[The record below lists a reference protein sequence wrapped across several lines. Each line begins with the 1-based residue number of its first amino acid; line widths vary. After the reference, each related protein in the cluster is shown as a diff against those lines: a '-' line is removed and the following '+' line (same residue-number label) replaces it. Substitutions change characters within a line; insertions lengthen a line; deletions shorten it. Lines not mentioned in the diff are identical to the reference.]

1 MLDLS
6 LLTKAVW
13 INKKVIIK
21 SVIYGIILGLI
32 IAFGS
37 KVEYNSSLKSIPSSN
52 EGMKSNM
59 GSLSSLAGLAGINLG
74 ATSDNSIN
82 PEIYPQITSSI
93 PFLVEI
99 LNTEVYFTS
108 MDTTVSSFNYFKN
121 IYRPSL
127 LQYVKRLTIGLP
139 FTIKKWLTPENDS
152 EIINLNDD
160 EIIKL
165 SREDTKLIEQ
175 FKERII
181 SSYDSETGI
190 LSISVIMTDPY
201 AAAEITELTFRLLQ
215 KYLIEFKSEK
225 AIEELAFIEAR
236 FQESKNRYE
245 ELQKEL
251 ATYTDKN
258 QNVRSAIVQIEQQN
272 IKNEYDLA
280 YDIYKGLANQLEQ
293 AKIKVKEDSPVLS
306 LLDPAKVPVEKS
318 SPKRLIILII
328 FTFLGFL
335 YGLSRI
341 IFDDQIRGFV
351 GSLKDTDTEA
361 KA

>member
-6 LLTKAVW
+6 LLTRAVW

-21 SVIYGIILGLI
+21 SVAYGIILGLI

-37 KVEYNSSLKSIPSSN
+37 KVEFNSSLKSIPSSN
-52 EGMKSNM
+52 EGIKSNM
-59 GSLSSLAGLAGINLG
+59 GGLSSLAGLAGISLSPSSNN
-74 ATSDNSIN
+74 AIN

-93 PFLVEI
+93 PFLIEV
-99 LNTEVYFTS
+99 LNTEVYFATE
-108 MDTTVSSFNYFKN
+108 DTTISSFNYFKN
-121 IYRPSL
+121 IYRPSF
-127 LQYVKRLTIGLP
+127 LQYVKRFTIGLP
-139 FTIKKWLTPENDS
+139 FTVKRWLAPDKDS
-152 EIINLNDD
+152 ETLSVNNH

-190 LSISVIMTDPY
+190 LSIAVIMTDPY
-201 AAAEITELTFRLLQ
+201 AAAEIAELTFRLLQ

-225 AIEELAFIEAR
+225 AKEELAFIDAR

-245 ELQKEL
+245 ALQREM

-258 QNVRSAIVQIEQQN
+258 QNVRSARVQIEQQN

-306 LLDPAKVPVEKS
+306 LLDPAKIPVEKS
-318 SPKRLIILII
+318 SPKRLLILII
-328 FTFLGFL
+328 FTFLGFM

-341 IFDDQIRGFV
+341 VFDDQINGFIR
-351 GSLKDTDTEA
+351 SLKGSSTEVEA
-361 KA
+361 

>member
-6 LLTKAVW
+6 LLTRAVW

-21 SVIYGIILGLI
+21 SVVYGIIIGLI

-52 EGMKSNM
+52 EGIKSNM
-59 GSLSSLAGLAGINLG
+59 GGLSSLAGLAGINLS
-74 ATSDNSIN
+74 ASSNNSIN

-93 PFLVEI
+93 PFLIEV
-99 LNTEVYFTS
+99 LNTKVYFAS
-108 MDTTVSSFNYFKN
+108 MDTTVSCFNYFKN

-139 FTIKKWLTPENDS
+139 FTIKRWLTPDKDS
-152 EIINLNDD
+152 EILGINEN

-165 SREDTKLIEQ
+165 SRENTKLIEQ

-190 LSISVIMTDPY
+190 LSISVIMTDPH
-201 AAAEITELTFRLLQ
+201 ATAEITELTFRLLQ

-225 AIEELAFIEAR
+225 AKEELVFIEAR
-236 FQESKNRYE
+236 FLESKHRYE

-251 ATYTDKN
+251 AIYTDQN
-258 QNVRSAIVQIEQQN
+258 QNVRSARVQIEQQN

-306 LLDPAKVPVEKS
+306 LLDPAKIPVEKS

-328 FTFLGFL
+328 FTFLGFM

-341 IFDDQIRGFV
+341 VFNDQINGFIK
-351 GSLKDTDTEA
+351 SFKDSKKEVQV
-361 KA
+361 